1 MKIKDEVFAN
11 GSFNIKDGAKTRF
24 WDDAWEGQVPF
35 KAKYPSLFT
44 VVRDPHATVAK
55 VLATRPLN
63 LYFRRALVDNKL
75 VEWQNLVAQ
84 IAHVQLVDGSDTFRW
99 NLTNSGSFT
108 VRSFYLHLLDSQPP
122 FRHKMIWKLK
132 IPLKIKTFLWF
143 LQRGILLTK
152 DNLAKKN
159 WTGSQK
165 CCGCNSNETIQHLFL
180 DCPYARLV
188 WRIIFFATGLTPPR
202 SIRHMFNSWLSNQSK
217 KIRRVIW
224 VGVAAVCWAIWRCR
238 NDLIFNKIKVNSVLQ
253 VIFRGTYWFRV
264 WAQLQREEH
273 AKNTFSSLSRLIEI
287 VALDL
292 VKGGCKHVYRLQ

>member
-1 MKIKDEVFAN
+1 M
-11 GSFNIKDGAKTRF
+11 
-24 WDDAWEGQVPF
+24 PF

-122 FRHKMIWKLK
+122 FRYKMIWKLK
-132 IPLKIKTFLWF
+132 IPLKIKIFLWF

-152 DNLAKKN
+152 DNLTKKN
-159 WTGSQK
+159 WTRSQK
-165 CCGCNSNETIQHLFL
+165 YCGCNSNETIQHLIL

-188 WRIIFFATGLTPPR
+188 WRIIFFATGLTPPK

-224 VGVAAVCWAIWRCR
+224 VGVAAICWAIWRCR

-253 VIFRGTYWFRV
+253 VIFRGTYWFRF